1 MGRKNAAEVY
11 IDHPEDAGRHVRTV
25 QTQWG
30 MSCSSRFSCGSIR
43 EINLPVETSLGP
55 AEPAS

>member
-11 IDHPEDAGRHVRTV
+11 IDDPEDAGRHVRTV
-25 QTQWG
+25 QTEWG
-30 MSCSSRFSCGSIR
+30 MSCSSRLSRGSIR
-43 EINLPVETSLGP
+43 EINFAVETSLGP